1 MVSGTV
7 NSSVQM
13 GNLNSPALQ
22 GGDLDCVAPDC
33 EVFLINQA
41 GSQQAAGGILGFRVE
56 GLDRQS
62 GICCLGQ
69 HSTLSSTLPG

>member
-1 MVSGTV
+1 MK
-7 NSSVQM
+7 M
-13 GNLNSPALQ
+13 GDLTSAALE
-22 GGDLDCVAPDC
+22 GGDLDCVALDC
-33 EVFLINQA
+33 EVFLISQA

-69 HSTLSSTLPG
+69 HSALSSTLPG